1 MVALFLD
8 TENVNNLSSYYSN
21 YTKENLLEIIANMP
35 DKDIKIISRNVP
47 TEREIRNLLNRLDFN
62 ITTIGY
68 KYVVYGIQLAYM
80 DKSLISPIKKL
91 YVEIGKKYNISYE
104 KIYRSIDSSINTMNR
119 RISNNKLKSFF
130 YTSEHS
136 VTPKEFFEII
146 VDYFLDEY

>member
-8 TENVNNLSSYYSN
+8 TENINNLSSYYSN